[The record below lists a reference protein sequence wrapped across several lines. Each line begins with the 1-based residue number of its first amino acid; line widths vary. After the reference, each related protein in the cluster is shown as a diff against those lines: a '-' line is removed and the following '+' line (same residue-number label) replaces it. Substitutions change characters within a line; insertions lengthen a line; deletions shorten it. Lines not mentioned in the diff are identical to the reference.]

1 MMNIK
6 SEYKEYEGLVMEE
19 VVQLELEKN
28 GFDKEDLSEDQMER
42 FKEEMR
48 QRMDGACILDGVLT
62 EIPIYS
68 AERLKRMQEKESAEE

>member
-1 MMNIK
+1 MNIK
-6 SEYKEYEGLVMEE
+6 SEYKEYEGLPIEE
-19 VVQLELEKN
+19 VVRLELEKN
-28 GFDKEDLSEDQMER
+28 GFDEEDLSEDQMVR

-68 AERLKRMQEKESAEE
+68 AERLKRMRDKESAEE